1 MEILPYAVLGGLLG
15 LDVVSF
21 PQAMVSRPVVA
32 ATIAGAFAGSALH
45 GLLLG
50 AIVEL
55 FALEML
61 AVGASRYP
69 EWGSAS
75 VVGGGIIGAG
85 AVDHPLAPMLAASVA
100 ATLVMAWIGGWSMY
114 GLRKLNGI
122 AARRALPS
130 LERGDAS
137 TVSRL
142 QLTGLTTDLVRGA
155 LLAGIGIAILAPFA
169 ARVADAGGVSTTVY
183 LVTVWGLALAAAV
196 SAFWNIIRGSTGAA
210 WWLLGGLGAGVLL
223 LLVSR

>member
-1 MEILPYAVLGGLLG
+1 MELLPFAVLGGMLG

-32 ATIAGAFAGSALH
+32 ATIAGAFAGSPLH

-75 VVGGGIIGAG
+75 VVGGGMIAAG
-85 AVDHPLAPMLAASVA
+85 AVEYPLAPMLAASIV
-100 ATLVMAWIGGWSMY
+100 ATLFVAWIGGWSMY
-114 GLRKLNGI
+114 GLRKLNGVW
-122 AARRALPS
+122 ARRALPA
-130 LERGDAS
+130 LERGEGGAV
-137 TVSRL
+137 TRL
-142 QLTGLTTDLVRGA
+142 QLTGLTSDFVRGA
-155 LLAGIGIAILAPFA
+155 LLAGLGLATLAPLA
-169 ARVADAGGVSTTVY
+169 ARVAGAGTVSTTVY

-196 SAFWNIIRGSTGAA
+196 SAFWGIVRGTTGAG
-210 WWLLGGLGAGVLL
+210 WWLLGGLIVGVF
-223 LLVSR
+223 LVVPR